1 MLIKWPER
9 ERERERML
17 QESALKTSVATAFGK
32 CELGLQMARLLTRP
46 FHMMPL

>member
-9 ERERERML
+9 ERERMI
-17 QESALKTSVATAFGK
+17 QESALKTSLATAFGK
-32 CELGLQMARLLTRP
+32 SEIRLQMARLLTRP